1 MNDGGNHDFIVL
13 HSIDDSIAVCMQ
25 FTDGLVIEFGNFAA
39 GSRKACEGPG
49 EMDDILNNDAGIGW
63 RVGGYVVGDGCEVM
77 ESPL

>member
-1 MNDGGNHDFIVL
+1 MWVL
-13 HSIDDSIAVCMQ
+13 PLASLSNAE
-25 FTDGLVIEFGNFAA
+25 G
-39 GSRKACEGPG
+39 GSRKACEGPD